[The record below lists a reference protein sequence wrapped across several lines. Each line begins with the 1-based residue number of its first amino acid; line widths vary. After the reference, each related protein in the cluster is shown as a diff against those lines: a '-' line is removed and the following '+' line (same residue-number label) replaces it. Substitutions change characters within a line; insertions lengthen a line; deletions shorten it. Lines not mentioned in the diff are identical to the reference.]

1 MATTR
6 LSSICLAAFRSL
18 LNRYLKGR
26 DMTKAPAIVLSLTGL
41 ILMTALLST
50 AFAGPLKPVTEF
62 NLEPDGLEWLVVNDD
77 VMGGK
82 SSGGFELNDDALMFS
97 GTTNTNGVGFSSIR
111 ARGSQMDLSEFS
123 GLRLRVKGDGREYS
137 WQLRTNAMYR
147 GRELGFWSDFETTAG
162 QWLEIDLPF
171 ADFVPKF
178 RGNELDLAAPNP
190 AHIRGMGLMI
200 ADGKDGPFAIAVDS
214 VEAYRDSESFSLSDY
229 QWENRLLVVS
239 SPAAD
244 EPKFTQQL
252 QQVTASGSEFA
263 ERDLVLIR
271 LATDGTSHAGDRKL
285 ESAQVEAIRAELGID
300 AGAFAVRL
308 VGKDG
313 GVKLAKNSVVPM
325 HDIYALIDT
334 MPMRLQEMRN
344 D

>member
-6 LSSICLAAFRSL
+6 LSSVYLAAFRYMLKRDSKGSDR
-18 LNRYLKGR
+18 LN
-26 DMTKAPAIVLSLTGL
+26 APAIFLSLTGL
-41 ILMTALLST
+41 ILMTALLRT
-50 AFAGPLKPVTEF
+50 AFAGPLKPITEF

-97 GTTNTNGVGFSSIR
+97 GSTNTNGGGFSSIR

-123 GLRLRVKGDGREYS
+123 GLRLRVKGDGRQYS

-147 GRELGFWSDFETTAG
+147 GRELGFWSDFDTTAG

-190 AHIRGMGLMI
+190 AQIRGMGLMI

-214 VEAYRDSESFSLSDY
+214 VAAYRDSEPFSLSDY

-239 SPAAD
+239 SPTAD
-244 EPKFTQQL
+244 EPTFTRQL
-252 QQVTASGSEFA
+252 QQVTASSSEFA

-271 LATDGTSHAGDRKL
+271 LATDGSSHAGERKL
-285 ESAQVEAIRAELGID
+285 DSTQVEAIRAELGID
-300 AGAFAVRL
+300 AGTFAVRL

-325 HDIYALIDT
+325 RDIYALIDT
-334 MPMRLQEMRN
+334 MPMRQQEMRN